1 MREGPCRCAVTLPK
15 RKTDA
20 STDENNAP
28 MLNEG
33 QKDHVAPAPGHH
45 LATALFLFALSTL
58 VFGCASR
65 GEVTG
70 GGSPV
75 HSETTSEGQGPRTQD
90 GVPMDVEQAI
100 EERLREAGT
109 RTSPAE
115 RALALRQTEM
125 LLAHALRFEMTLR
138 SDTALERASQWR
150 VLNQELANDDVATSD
165 VVSACHEALNGA
177 LWPDA
182 AQRCAEA
189 GLDALVKLEAL
200 RRVMLSAERWSRT
213 GRASGGVF
221 DALECGPAGTGAF
234 RHSGDYAGDDELA
247 ALRSRDEAMCFM
259 TASVQLAAEV
269 SGAERDALSRAL
281 FDNLEERAMTWL
293 AAHPLPVELLTLRG
307 DDDVSL
313 SPAQARMPNVETITP
328 RFHAGQSVMLARS
341 RGIAL
346 GQMPQWSAEGYTAP
360 AFEERFSAL
369 GYGFSLEQMLSLRET
384 MEALRTPDNELLVV
398 VDAAL
403 RWRQLSGP
411 LREAL
416 RRDLEP
422 QFVIHELSTN
432 APFVLRMQST
442 DTASCAGHLS
452 VRSDGLLVVLS
463 DGTLLPVPWAL
474 DDERQELRAALT
486 RLLNECGERMSLR
499 VEDEMADWGQ
509 IVRVVETLTV
519 IAAENERSAPMIEL
533 VVDP

>member
-1 MREGPCRCAVTLPK
+1 MLTEVPENHTPPTL
-15 RKTDA
+15 RQLIA
-20 STDENNAP
+20 I
-28 MLNEG
+28 
-33 QKDHVAPAPGHH
+33 
-45 LATALFLFALSTL
+45 ALFLFAVSALA
-58 VFGCASR
+58 VGCASR

-70 GGSPV
+70 GGSLGHGEPAV
-75 HSETTSEGQGPRTQD
+75 AGQGPRTQGD
-90 GVPMDVEQAI
+90 PPVDVEQAL

-109 RTSPAE
+109 HTSPAE
-115 RALALRQTEM
+115 RALALRQIEM

-150 VLNQELANDDVATSD
+150 AFNQQLTEDDVATSD
-165 VVSACHEALNGA
+165 VVSACHDALNSA

-189 GLDALVKLEAL
+189 DLDALVTLEAL
-200 RRVMLSAERWSRT
+200 RRVMLNAERWSRT

-221 DALECGPAGTGAF
+221 GALACGPAGTGAF
-234 RHSGDYAGDDELA
+234 RPTGDYAGDDELA
-247 ALRSRDEAMCFM
+247 ALRSRDEAMCYM

-269 SGAERDALSRAL
+269 GDTQPDALSRAL
-281 FDNLEERAMTWL
+281 FDNIEESAMAWL

-313 SPAQARMPNVETITP
+313 SPARAQMPDVETITP

-346 GQMPQWSAEGYTAP
+346 GQMPQWSTEGYTAP

-416 RRDLEP
+416 RRGLEP
-422 QFVIHELSTN
+422 QFVIHELSTD
-432 APFVLRMQST
+432 APFVLRMQSR
-442 DTASCAGHLS
+442 DAASCAGHLS
-452 VRSDGLLVVLS
+452 VRSDGLLAVLS

-519 IAAENERSAPMIEL
+519 IAAESERSAPMIEL

>member
-1 MREGPCRCAVTLPK
+1 MLTEVPENHTPPTL
-15 RKTDA
+15 RQLIA
-20 STDENNAP
+20 I
-28 MLNEG
+28 
-33 QKDHVAPAPGHH
+33 
-45 LATALFLFALSTL
+45 ALFLFAVSALA
-58 VFGCASR
+58 VGCASR
-65 GEVTG
+65 GDVTG
-70 GGSPV
+70 GGSPGHGEAAV
-75 HSETTSEGQGPRTQD
+75 AGQGPRTQGD
-90 GVPMDVEQAI
+90 LPVDAEQAL

-109 RTSPAE
+109 HTSPAE
-115 RALALRQTEM
+115 RALALRQIEM

-150 VLNQELANDDVATSD
+150 AFNQQLTEDDVATSD
-165 VVSACHEALNGA
+165 VVSACHDALNGA

-182 AQRCAEA
+182 AQHCAEA

-234 RHSGDYAGDDELA
+234 RHTGDYAGDDELA
-247 ALRSRDEAMCFM
+247 ALRSRDEAMCYM

-269 SGAERDALSRAL
+269 GDTQPDALSRAL
-281 FDNLEERAMTWL
+281 FDNIEESAMAWL

-313 SPAQARMPNVETITP
+313 SPARAQMPDVETITP

-346 GQMPQWSAEGYTAP
+346 GQMPQWSTEGYTAP

-416 RRDLEP
+416 RRGLEP
-422 QFVIHELSTN
+422 QFVIHELSTD
-432 APFVLRMQST
+432 APFVLRMQSR
-442 DTASCAGHLS
+442 DAASCAGHLS
-452 VRSDGLLVVLS
+452 VRSDGLLAVLS
-463 DGTLLPVPWAL
+463 DGMLLPVPWAL

-519 IAAENERSAPMIEL
+519 IAAESERSAPMIEL